1 MLQYI
6 MRGRILDI
14 SVSST
19 SDDVILTSSD
29 VAENEDSLF
38 YSNVNIS
45 SKADVTDDVMDAQ
58 VCFTATDV
66 FG

>member
-14 SVSST
+14 KVSST